1 MTFPAVYVWALLP
14 RAPSIPRYFELF
26 HFTVMSLFVGHWKL
40 SMSNWMHLKYG
51 HNALHK
57 IFIKKVLFCSIK
69 APAVFSFSAE
79 KLKGHSHDWLLLTT
93 LLLTHEPVDL
103 RMSMVQTGPACVPS
117 SLMWREVVVVV
128 GVSEGCFIL
137 VWLKQCFTWLRNS
150 SWRATFLPKTNFPE
164 FISGAGVFH
173 FVL

>member
-1 MTFPAVYVWALLP
+1 MWGAKRLLLKMQACCP
-14 RAPSIPRYFELF
+14 LF
-26 HFTVMSLFVGHWKL
+26 FI
-40 SMSNWMHLKYG
+40 LKYG

-117 SLMWREVVVVV
+117 SLM
-128 GVSEGCFIL
+128 
-137 VWLKQCFTWLRNS
+137 
-150 SWRATFLPKTNFPE
+150 
-164 FISGAGVFH
+164 
-173 FVL
+173 